1 MDFALFI
8 LTTALL
14 MIRPAE
20 VMPELEE
27 VPIYEYVI
35 ILCLLVALPRVIG
48 QLSVRSLC
56 ERPLTLGILGLLPA
70 VALSH
75 LVQGEAEKAASGM
88 YEFGKVV
95 IYYLLLITIVRTP
108 GRLRVLLYF
117 LVLFIV
123 VLTGLALLQF
133 LGIIP
138 KFVPLKEVI
147 STDID
152 KQTGQEIAYNRL
164 STAFYDPNDLC
175 LVLVVGMGIS
185 AYGIG
190 DRRQSVLRWFWVAP
204 LLLFGYAL
212 MLTHSRGGFL
222 SLVVGVL
229 ALCQARFGGWKAMV
243 FGGVGLV
250 GLLAVF
256 GGRQTD
262 IKIGS
267 GTSQSRIQLWSDGL
281 QEFKHAPLFGIGE
294 GRYTELAG
302 SGHVAHN
309 SFIHAYTELGL
320 LGGTLFM
327 GLFYFAVWNLHRL
340 RVYREYIA
348 DPEVARM
355 LQYMFAILAAYC
367 VGMLSLS
374 RCYVVPTYQT
384 LGLAAVY
391 LRLGEQYSS
400 FRVPRVGPALMSR
413 LAAVSLIGL
422 AVMYL
427 FVKVAVRWA

>member
-20 VMPELEE
+20 FMPDLEE
-27 VPIYEYVI
+27 VPIYEVVI
-35 ILCLLVALPRVIG
+35 ILCLFIALPRVVR
-48 QLSVRSLC
+48 QLSVAALC
-56 ERPLTLGILGLLPA
+56 ERPLTLGIIALVPA

-75 LVQGEAEKAASGM
+75 LAQGEAVKAGSGM
-88 YEFGKVV
+88 YEFSKVV
-95 IYYLLLITIVRTP
+95 IYYLLLVSIVNTP
-108 GRLRVLLYF
+108 GRLRWFLFF
-117 LVLFIV
+117 LVVFILA
-123 VLTGLALLQF
+123 LTGLALLQF
-133 LGIIP
+133 LGI
-138 KFVPLKEVI
+138 KTFVPVKAVI

-152 KQTGQEIAYNRL
+152 HQTGREIAYNRL

-190 DRRQSVLRWFWVAP
+190 DRRQSVMRWLWAGP

-222 SLVVGVL
+222 SLMVGVL
-229 ALCQARFGGWKAMV
+229 ALCQARFGGMKAIV
-243 FGGVGLV
+243 AGGLGLA
-250 GLLAVF
+250 GLLVVF

-262 IKIGS
+262 IKLGS
-267 GTSQSRIQLWSDGL
+267 GTSQSRIQLWSNGL
-281 QEFKHAPLFGIGE
+281 QEFKNAPLFGIGE

-327 GLFYFAVWNLHRL
+327 GLFYFAAWNMHRL
-340 RVYREYIA
+340 RAYCGWMA

-355 LQYMFAILAAYC
+355 HQYMFAILVAYC
-367 VGMLSLS
+367 MGMLSLS

-391 LRLGEQYSS
+391 LRLGEHCSP
-400 FRVPRVGPALMSR
+400 FRMPRVGPALVGR
-413 LAAVSLIGL
+413 LTMVSLVWL
-422 AVMYL
+422 VVMYV